1 MYKTESQKIV
11 NLWNDTDNGMSL
23 MIKIIQNMVKEM
35 KMIQTLHLI
44 QKLSNQ
50 VLVITQMHIFL

>member
-1 MYKTESQKIV
+1 
-11 NLWNDTDNGMSL
+11 MSL